1 MNDKMCSL
9 LFIIFQ
15 GIRRPI
21 SKHRPVSIAVKEM
34 PNKHRMKNIMSEVQE
49 DGDFSHYYSESIE
62 LNPID
67 IYSSSYENINIKK

>member
-1 MNDKMCSL
+1 MCAL
-9 LFIIFQ
+9 LLSIIK

-34 PNKHRMKNIMSEVQE
+34 PNKHGMKNILNEVQE

-62 LNPID
+62 LNPFD
-67 IYSSSYENINIKK
+67 IYSSSYENINKKK